1 MEVARITR
9 KYPGS
14 IEIANHGM
22 ACRSRRCPQRP
33 LDARAGAFADRRQHA
48 LLRCGERGFTLVEL
62 LVVIA
67 IIGILIALLLPAVQ
81 AAREAARR
89 TECLN
94 NLRQH
99 ALALLNYESARK
111 MFPHGRT
118 NINPTDGSKHDVP
131 DRPTSKSNDHSWVIH
146 ALPYAEEQSIAT
158 QYDRSKPWFDNVP
171 PATGQ
176 PTNLQV
182 VSNPIGLFRC
192 PTAPQGRVDRA
203 FQSTVKPATGDYG
216 CLNGIN
222 SNFWNFLTSRLGPLP
237 AGSGDLEDRSCCIG
251 VLGKR
256 FNKPACRVKDIID
269 GTSKTVII
277 AEVAGRPDWYE
288 LGTLNPNKLIKEGS
302 AWADP
307 DSGFSVSGYAPT
319 GSMIVINA
327 KNAAEVYSF
336 HPGGAQFNFA
346 DGSARFVSETLD
358 ALIFKALVTRSG
370 GELLANGSF

>member
-14 IEIANHGM
+14 IEVA
-22 ACRSRRCPQRP
+22 SRRVVCRGRLCPLR
-33 LDARAGAFADRRQHA
+33 LWDARAGESAQQRQDAFIRWAVP
-48 LLRCGERGFTLVEL
+48 GFTLVEL

-118 NINPTDGSKHDVP
+118 NIDPTDGSKHTVP
-131 DRPTSKSNDHSWVIH
+131 DRPASKSNDHSWVVH
-146 ALPYAEEQSIAT
+146 ALPYAEEQSIAS
-158 QYDRSKPWFDNVP
+158 QYDRAKPWFDNVAP
-171 PATGQ
+171 STGR
-176 PTNLQV
+176 PTNLEV

-222 SNFWNFLTSRLGPLP
+222 SNFWNFLTGRLGPLP
-237 AGSGDLEDRSCCIG
+237 PGSGDLEDRSCCIG

-256 FNKPACRVKDIID
+256 YNKPACRIKDITD
-269 GTSKTVII
+269 GTSKTFVI

-288 LGTLNPNKLIKEGS
+288 LGALNPNKTIKEGS

-346 DGSARFVSETLD
+346 DGGARFVSETLD
-358 ALIFKALVTRSG
+358 ALVFKALVTRSG
-370 GELLANGSF
+370 GELLANGDF

>member
-1 MEVARITR
+1 MEVARI
-9 KYPGS
+9 S
-14 IEIANHGM
+14 IGR
-22 ACRSRRCPQRP
+22 CSRWSRN
-33 LDARAGAFADRRQHA
+33 AFAGESTQQRRRVFVRH
-48 LLRCGERGFTLVEL
+48 RPNGFTLVEL

-99 ALALLNYESARK
+99 ALALLNYEGAKK

-118 NINPTDGSKHDVP
+118 NIDPTDSNKHNVL
-131 DRPTSKSNDHSWVIH
+131 DRPSSKSNDHSWVIH
-146 ALPYAEEQSIAT
+146 ALTYAEEQAIAT
-158 QYDRSKPWFDNVP
+158 QYDRAKSWFDNVS
-171 PATGQ
+171 TGTGR
-176 PTNLQV
+176 PTNLEL

-192 PTAPQGRVDRA
+192 PTAPQGRVDRT
-203 FQSTVKPATGDYG
+203 FTSTAKPATGDYG
-216 CLNGIN
+216 CLNGVN

-237 AGSGDLEDRSCCIG
+237 AGTGDLEDRSCCIG

-256 FNKPACRVKDIID
+256 YNKPACRVKDITD
-269 GTSKTVII
+269 GTSKTAII

-288 LGTLNPNKLIKEGS
+288 LGTLNPNKTIKEGS
-302 AWADP
+302 GWADP
-307 DSGFSVSGYAPT
+307 DSGISVSGYAAT

-336 HPGGAQFNFA
+336 HSGGAQFNFA

-358 ALIFKALVTRSG
+358 PLVFKAIITRSG
-370 GELLANGSF
+370 NEMLAQGDF